1 MSDNVPVLI
10 TCEHGGNEVPEEHR
24 VLFEGLAAALASHR
38 GWDPGT
44 LGLAAWL
51 GGRLG
56 APVLAATVTRLL
68 VDLNR
73 SERNPRVFSEAT
85 RPLSR
90 ADRERLLRRYHR
102 PHRAAVAHAIA
113 RLVAEKGRVL
123 HVGVHSFTPML
134 DGIVRRADLG
144 VLYDPARTHE
154 RAFAAAWAGAL
165 KDALPGR
172 IIRRNYPYRGRA
184 DGLTTMLRARHPEE
198 AYLGIEIEVN
208 QQHVGPEGRFPDWVG
223 VALADSLE
231 IALDRRP
238 DGREAAPGAREAVR
252 GRWAPPP
259 RRAGSD
265 APTSDG
271 GAHA

>member
-1 MSDNVPVLI
+1 MPDDVAVLI
-10 TCEHGGNEVPEEHR
+10 TCEHGGNEVPAEHR
-24 VLFEGLAAALASHR
+24 VLFEGLEAALASHR

-44 LGLAAWL
+44 LGLAGWL

-56 APVLAATVTRLL
+56 APVIAATVTRLL

-85 RPLSR
+85 RPLLR

-102 PHRAAVAHAIA
+102 PHRAAVAEAIA
-113 RLVAEKGRVL
+113 RLVTERGRVL
-123 HVGVHSFTPML
+123 HVGVHSFTPTL

-144 VLYDPARTHE
+144 VLYDPARSHE
-154 RAFAAAWAGAL
+154 RGFAAAWARAL

-184 DGLTTMLRARHPEE
+184 DGVTTTLRALHPEE
-198 AYLGIEIEVN
+198 VYLGIEIEVN

-223 VALADSLE
+223 NALADSLE
-231 IALDRRP
+231 IALDRGP

-252 GRWAPPP
+252 GGWAQPP
-259 RRAGSD
+259 RRAGSH
-265 APTSDG
+265 ATTSDG

>member
-1 MSDNVPVLI
+1 MSDDVPVLI

-24 VLFEGLAAALASHR
+24 VLFDGLEAALASHR

-51 GGRLG
+51 GARLG
-56 APVLAATVTRLL
+56 APVIAATVTRLL

-73 SERNPRVFSEAT
+73 SEHNPRVFSEAT

-90 ADRERLLRRYHR
+90 ADRDRLLRRYHR
-102 PHRAAVAHAIA
+102 PHRAAVADAIA
-113 RLVAEKGRVL
+113 RLVAERGRVL

-144 VLYDPARTHE
+144 VLYDPARTYE
-154 RAFAAAWAGAL
+154 RAFAAAWARAL
-165 KDALPGR
+165 EDALPGR
-172 IIRRNYPYRGRA
+172 SIRRNYPYRGRA

-208 QQHVGPEGRFPDWVG
+208 QQHVGPEDRFPDWVG

-231 IALDRRP
+231 IALDRGA
-238 DGREAAPGAREAVR
+238 DGREASPSAREGVR
-252 GRWAPPP
+252 GGWAPPP

-271 GAHA
+271 GPHV